1 MLDHVQVLLVGTTH
15 PGNVGAAA
23 RALKTMGLSRLALVA
38 ACAVD
43 DHARANAGAATDV
56 LDAATVTADVDT
68 ALAGAGR
75 VFGVSAR
82 PRRHGVP
89 ALSPRDA
96 AAEIAGAP
104 DTPVAVM
111 FGREHSGL
119 TNEEI
124 GRCHRLVHIPAN
136 PDYASLNLAA
146 AVQVVCYE
154 LRLAAAG
161 AALPTAG
168 VDDAPASANHLAG
181 LYDHLARVMAASGY
195 AAAADQKHL
204 MQRLRRLFNRAV
216 PEHTEVNILR
226 GILAAVERR
235 LPPPDGRE

>member
-1 MLDHVQVLLVGTTH
+1 MLDNVQVLLVGTTH

-23 RALKTMGLSRLALVA
+23 RALKTMGLSRLALAA
-38 ACAVD
+38 ACTVD

-56 LDAATVTADVDT
+56 LDAAAVTADVDT

-75 VFGVSAR
+75 VYGVSAR
-82 PRRHGVP
+82 PRRYGMP
-89 ALSPRDA
+89 AMSPREA
-96 AAEIAGAP
+96 AAEVAGTPA
-104 DTPVAVM
+104 TPVTLM

-124 GRCHRLVHIPAN
+124 GRCHRLIHIPAN

-154 LRLAAAG
+154 LRLAVAG
-161 AALPTAG
+161 ATLPTAG
-168 VDDAPASANHLAG
+168 MDDVPASASHLAG
-181 LYDHLARVMAASGY
+181 LYDHFARVMAASGY
-195 AAAADQKHL
+195 AATEDQKHL

-216 PEHTEVNILR
+216 PEHAEVNILR
-226 GILAAVERR
+226 GVLAAVERR
-235 LPPPDGRE
+235 LPPDGRE